1 VILAEAKVLESPS
14 RGGGLGS
21 RRRRNRCDDAGRQG
35 AGGGST
41 AAAGISFVADL
52 GEEMRAE
59 VD

>member
-1 VILAEAKVLESPS
+1 MLAEAKVLESPS
-14 RGGGLGS
+14 RGGCLGS
-21 RRRRNRCDDAGRQG
+21 RRRRSRCDDAGRQG

-41 AAAGISFVADL
+41 VTAGISFVADL

>member
-1 VILAEAKVLESPS
+1 MLAEAKVLESPS

-21 RRRRNRCDDAGRQG
+21 RRRHNRCDDAGRQG
-35 AGGGST
+35 AGGVST
-41 AAAGISFVADL
+41 VATGISFVADL

>member
-1 VILAEAKVLESPS
+1 MLAEAKVLESPS

-21 RRRRNRCDDAGRQG
+21 RRRRNRCDDARRQG